1 MIYNY
6 CFYILLSSLF
16 FCGCNAK
23 QANAKELHSE
33 VTPDK
38 ELEFIDV
45 ASTFL
50 GRPYVASTL
59 EGNNPE
65 RLVINTEEV
74 DCTTFVE
81 YTTAALLSNQMP
93 DSINDG
99 FRDMLRNIRYR
110 DGKIDGYASRLH
122 YFSEWIDNN
131 QKRGYITEITDS
143 FNNEQLPSKAG
154 YMSKYPDKYPEL
166 KKNPS
171 LVPIIK
177 ESENYIN
184 SLDMRYIP
192 KDKLAGQTGLIR
204 EGDIIAITTDIP
216 GLEISHVGFA
226 VIKDGEVY
234 LMHASTGKKMVIID
248 PKPLTEYLN
257 SNPKQTGIRVIR
269 INR

>member
-143 FNNEQLPSKAG
+143 FNNEQLPYG
-154 YMSKYPDKYPEL
+154 
-166 KKNPS
+166 
-171 LVPIIK
+171 
-177 ESENYIN
+177 
-184 SLDMRYIP
+184 
-192 KDKLAGQTGLIR
+192 
-204 EGDIIAITTDIP
+204 
-216 GLEISHVGFA
+216 
-226 VIKDGEVY
+226 
-234 LMHASTGKKMVIID
+234 
-248 PKPLTEYLN
+248 
-257 SNPKQTGIRVIR
+257 
-269 INR
+269 